1 MMSSIPQFE
10 SSFQQTLDL
19 FSTTQ
24 TNEFTNECCAVLIP
38 ALKCVNNAPFFA
50 WQSSE
55 SGYVVAQGNCHS
67 WACPRCGINRA
78 KREYARILQ
87 GCRTLA
93 TEHDLY
99 FVTITCR
106 GRDIS
111 LEQAEA
117 GYYAWTNK
125 LLTALRTR
133 ASRDGQAWHYV
144 QVTERQQRGHP
155 HSHMITTW
163 KPHDLM
169 PGSRDD
175 WKYVNGELTVQKIDC
190 ERSAWFEKRLL
201 SAGLGSQY
209 DVSKARDIDGVSKY
223 VAKYMFKLSMFEA
236 NFPKG
241 WKRVRYSQ
249 SFPELPVHET
259 DAMLL
264 MTADDWKL
272 LAESALVV
280 KPRDA
285 AALAECE
292 KMLRGHDVLIS
303 KLGLADSVK

>member
-1 MMSSIPQFE
+1 MSISLLALQEQVTLSPVE
-10 SSFQQTLDL
+10 SLDI
-19 FSTTQ
+19 FSTSQ
-24 TNEFTNECCAVLIP
+24 TSEFTSETCAIP
-38 ALKCVNNAPFFA
+38 IPTPRCINNAPFFA

-55 SGYVVAQGNCHS
+55 KGYVVAQGNCHS
-67 WACPRCGINRA
+67 WSCPKCGINRA
-78 KREYARILQ
+78 KAEYARIVE

-93 TEHDLY
+93 TQHDLY

-117 GYYAWTNK
+117 GYGKWTNK

-144 QVTERQQRGHP
+144 QVTERQERGHP

-169 PGSRDD
+169 PGTRDD
-175 WKYVNGELTVQKIDC
+175 WKWVAGELSVKKI
-190 ERSAWFEKRLL
+190 EAARSSWFETRLV
-201 SAGLGSQY
+201 SAGLGNQY
-209 DVSKARDIDGVSKY
+209 DVSKASNIEGVSRY
-223 VAKYMFKLSMFEA
+223 VAKYMFKPSMFEA

-249 SFPELPVHET
+249 SFPELPTRQT
-259 DAMLL
+259 DAILL
-264 MTADDWKL
+264 LTAEDWKL
-272 LAESALVV
+272 LASTALIVN
-280 KPRDA
+280 PRDA
-285 AALAECE
+285 VALEECQ
-292 KMLRGHDVLIS
+292 KRLAGHDVLI
-303 KLGLADSVK
+303 KRLR